1 MGKSVAGALLV
12 LAILCMTTQASGLMF
27 PMGFGFPNA
36 VQTSTTTAWQQDT
49 ADAFSFEDASV
60 SFPAGLAFP
69 SIHQTSIQVQSMSHT
84 EFSQTTEFAA
94 IGYPFVSMGPGPFG
108 GFASGF

>member
-12 LAILCMTTQASGLMF
+12 LAILCMTTQASGQMF

-49 ADAFSFEDASV
+49 ANAFSFEDASV
-60 SFPAGLAFP
+60 VPIPGCVFPA
-69 SIHQTSIQVQSMSHT
+69 IHQTSIQAQSMSHT
-84 EFSQTTEFAA
+84 EFSQTTQFAA
-94 IGYPFVSMGPGPFG
+94 IGYPLVSMGPGPFG
-108 GFASGF
+108 GFACGF